1 MASHLTFIRY
11 LINCGSFCCL
21 CHTHALCLYATS
33 SAVPSLRSQTR
44 RRSRLVLSSV
54 CLLFAL
60 SGLMIEESS
69 RLQRFPAV
77 NVAHNSFRL
86 PAPFCSQIIR
96 RGPSVLLFG
105 CIVPALFS
113 ARSLSFFFFF
123 ESILKV
129 HFGLAPANVFF
140 SLSACALDVDI

>member
-1 MASHLTFIRY
+1 
-11 LINCGSFCCL
+11 
-21 CHTHALCLYATS
+21 
-33 SAVPSLRSQTR
+33 
-44 RRSRLVLSSV
+44 
-54 CLLFAL
+54 
-60 SGLMIEESS
+60 MIEESS

-105 CIVPALFS
+105 CIVPAHFS
-113 ARSLSFFFFF
+113 ARSLSFFFFFF